1 MPQFIATRRVEFSE
15 TDMAG
20 IVHFANFYRWMEE
33 AEGEYRRSLGLSIM
47 EPREDG
53 SYLGWPRVSASCSFE
68 RPLTYLDVVQL
79 RLDVERIGVKSVSF
93 YIEFWKADQRVAY
106 GRIKTACCICRP
118 NAPLESVAIPEYQLA
133 VLHES
138 EELLRN
144 RVERRESE
152 EA

>member
-1 MPQFIATRRVEFSE
+1 MPQFITTRRVEFSE

-47 EPREDG
+47 EPRDDG
-53 SYLGWPRVSASCSFE
+53 SYLGWPRVSASCTFE
-68 RPLTYLDVVQL
+68 RPLFYEDIIQV
-79 RLDVERIGVKSVSF
+79 RLDIERIGVKSVTF
-93 YIEFWKADQRVAY
+93 YVEFWKSDQRVAY

-118 NAPLESVAIPEYQLA
+118 NAPLESVAIPDNQLA

-138 EELLRN
+138 EELAGKPG
-144 RVERRESE
+144 EKRETDPI
-152 EA
+152 